1 MCLPSSTCL
10 ASGLR
15 IRALNL
21 GVKHT
26 EFDTS
31 YFYPEVAAWSSLEI
45 NVGII
50 CACLPTLKPIVD
62 KMFPGLLHDPARR
75 MGASFVNRS
84 IYDRDGM
91 YMGTVNSRVGRDVGG
106 GGGGGGGGG
115 AGQYKGKGGGG
126 LAGKTT
132 ETDLESLTTSASSP
146 ARGRAVGDF

>member
-1 MCLPSSTCL
+1 
-10 ASGLR
+10 
-15 IRALNL
+15 
-21 GVKHT
+21 
-26 EFDTS
+26 
-31 YFYPEVAAWSSLEI
+31 
-45 NVGII
+45 
-50 CACLPTLKPIVD
+50 
-62 KMFPGLLHDPARR
+62 

-91 YMGTVNSRVGRDVGG
+91 YMGTVNSRVGRDV

>member
-1 MCLPSSTCL
+1 
-10 ASGLR
+10 
-15 IRALNL
+15 L
-21 GVKHT
+21 GVKHS

-75 MGASFVNRS
+75 RMGGSSANGNRN

-91 YMGTVNSRVGRDVGG
+91 YMGTMGSRAGRHVGVGG
-106 GGGGGGGGG
+106 SVG
-115 AGQYKGKGGGG
+115 AGQYKGGGSFGRT
-126 LAGKTT
+126 KTA
-132 ETDLESLTTSASSP
+132 ETDLESLTTSSSWPP
-146 ARGRAVGDF
+146 AKARAVLDF